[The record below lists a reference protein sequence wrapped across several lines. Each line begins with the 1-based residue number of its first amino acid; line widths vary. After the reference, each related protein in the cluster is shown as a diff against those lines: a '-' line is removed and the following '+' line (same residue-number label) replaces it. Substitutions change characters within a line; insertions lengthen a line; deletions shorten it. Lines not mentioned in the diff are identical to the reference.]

1 MKKIDTTSGR
11 ACAWDMAARKLTRDL
26 IADGILDKP
35 IARIPQK
42 LAPDAI
48 MHYKL
53 NGYYFR
59 GGEQWC
65 LTHTEDE
72 PIWVPSF
79 INLGVWQEA
88 VKRFRTHDSLHRNVQ
103 TILLP
108 LMPEYVAS
116 LSDEE
121 LVSLMR
127 EQLLERDILNT
138 PVRQIEGNT
147 YYFTEDEIYTLD
159 EGSSRF
165 PHGQGSLKLALF
177 RPLGCQYLNLTVWS
191 RAVVNFIPG
200 MTLSECIQVFLDT
213 NVSKKVPTAYSY
225 IERLIQGI
233 GAPEYE
239 RVPEN
244 QNEKTFDRIRL
255 QVVLPR
261 YMFQT
266 WDELKAAVQENRLE
280 IDSRVLD
287 KIKNDRQFKKFG
299 IPVNYIKMSDVTL
312 LRDHTL
318 EYIFEL
324 KD

>member
-1 MKKIDTTSGR
+1 MKKVDTTSGR

-42 LAPDAI
+42 LGPDAI

-59 GGEQWC
+59 DGEQWRS
-65 LTHTEDE
+65 THTEDE

-79 INLGVWQEA
+79 INPSVWQEA

-127 EQLLERDILNT
+127 EHLIEREILNW
-138 PVRQIEGNT
+138 PVRQIAGNT
-147 YYFTEDEIYTLD
+147 YYFAEDEIYTLD
-159 EGSSRF
+159 EGSSHF
-165 PHGQGSLKLALF
+165 SYEQGSLKFALF
-177 RPLGCQYLNLTVWS
+177 RPLGCQYINLTVWS
-191 RAVVNFIPG
+191 RAVAKFIPG
-200 MTLSECIQVFLDT
+200 MTLSECIQIFLDT
-213 NVSKKVPTAYSY
+213 NVSKKVPTAHSY

-233 GAPEYE
+233 GSPEYE

-244 QNEKTFDRIRL
+244 QNEKTFDRIRI

-280 IDSRVLD
+280 IDRRVLD
-287 KIKNDRQFKKFG
+287 RIQNDRQFKKFG
-299 IPVNYIKMSDVTL
+299 VPVNFIKMSDVTL

-324 KD
+324 KE